1 MRLFRDDG
9 LLPAGVEVV
18 GGSLAFRG
26 QVGLQHAGLYDCSVS
41 YHHVRAGLRIN
52 ITVKPQAV
60 QLG

>member
-1 MRLFRDDG
+1 M
-9 LLPAGVEVV
+9 PAGVEVI

-41 YHHVRAGLRIN
+41 YHHVGAGLRIN